1 MQPVTE
7 PYLAPTQHTLQ
18 GACDAFQVFV
28 KRKGA
33 ITDFLLHPGHGI
45 ITGSTLSFVWSEHAT
60 IRQLRTRIASSK
72 WVLCGHELLAN
83 HPLSRQQGNNQALET
98 DVQASTLQ
106 ASVVNGHTGR
116 PKVCRP
122 STIHRHWRKD
132 FRREVSPGHG
142 RGLKRAVATAQAED
156 SLRAPGRPIL
166 RSEKLLFRGKTK
178 VHELHCSGSCFHDV
192 VDLTPHHESRF
203 YGFLVR
209 VCTATG
215 PNVSVTTPPEC
226 TNWIACRSWSAC
238 RRADLL
244 PSWIGNRS
252 GITNRSGVRR
262 HSCTTLHVKQVA
274 KRSNWQE
281 GKN

>member
-60 IRQLRTRIASSK
+60 IWQLRTRIASSK

-122 STIHRHWRKD
+122 STIHRHWRKN
-132 FRREVSPGHG
+132 FTHCTSPGHFW
-142 RGLKRAVATAQAED
+142 Q
-156 SLRAPGRPIL
+156 
-166 RSEKLLFRGKTK
+166 
-178 VHELHCSGSCFHDV
+178 
-192 VDLTPHHESRF
+192 
-203 YGFLVR
+203 
-209 VCTATG
+209 
-215 PNVSVTTPPEC
+215 VS
-226 TNWIACRSWSAC
+226 N
-238 RRADLL
+238 
-244 PSWIGNRS
+244 
-252 GITNRSGVRR
+252 
-262 HSCTTLHVKQVA
+262 
-274 KRSNWQE
+274 
-281 GKN
+281 